1 MVVAGGAGGKEEFF
15 NESRVSDLQ
24 DEKVLEIFHKMN
36 IINITELYTFKWF
49 KTKVYVL
56 CFFTTMK
63 KKFWVLIKN

>member
-1 MVVAGGAGGKEEFF
+1 
-15 NESRVSDLQ
+15 
-24 DEKVLEIFHKMN
+24 MN